1 MHTLQVLEKKL
12 GYTFRCKEQLQ
23 AALYHSS
30 YANEHRCCGVSSNER
45 LEFLGDAVLGL
56 VTADYLFHRHPDL
69 PEGDL
74 TRIRAALVCEESLHE
89 VAQKLELGRYLRL
102 GRGEEAGGGRERT
115 SILADATEDHSV
127 EETLTNQGFLTERL
141 LENAETIAADARIH
155 YIHLTENAGIAANT
169 NQALPYARGEYI
181 GLLDHDDVLTPNAL
195 YEMADAITKANDR
208 GVRVAFAYSDEDK
221 CNGDETKY
229 YDPNHKEDFNYD
241 LILSNNYICHF
252 LVMDADLMK
261 KLAFRPECD
270 GAQDYDLVLRAV
282 SEVLAADGRSGEERI
297 LHIPRVLYH
306 WRCHEASTA
315 ANPHSKKYA
324 YEAGLRALQDHA
336 AERGIPAKA
345 EETRHVGFYRL
356 QYTEVLQERPDVA
369 AVGGRVLSGKNRGR
383 IAGGR
388 MTADGKVFYE
398 GLPKDFGGYL
408 HRAELSQDA
417 EALDLR
423 CIRLRSADRELFE
436 KIVGVPYTEVVR
448 GPEQQPVFDS
458 STLPAGAD
466 IRLLSLQLSEAL
478 RKRGRLLYLPEY
490 PEKWERL

>member
-1 MHTLQVLEKKL
+1 MAKLTMANLKKTLYYLQRNGLRETWISVRERLTETDRYFYVPCSEEELEKQSDRKWNTPL
-12 GYTFRCKEQLQ
+12 TFSIVVP
-23 AALYHSS
+23 LYRTPES
-30 YANEHRCCGVSSNER
+30 YLNRMITSV
-45 LEFLGDAVLGL
+45 
-56 VTADYLFHRHPDL
+56 
-69 PEGDL
+69 
-74 TRIRAALVCEESLHE
+74 I
-89 VAQKLELGRYLRL
+89 AQSYPHWEL
-102 GRGEEAGGGRERT
+102 
-115 SILADATEDHSV
+115 ILADATEDRSV
-127 EETLTNQGFLTERL
+127 EETLKQQGFLTIQMQDSRESV
-141 LENAETIAADARIH
+141 AADPRIR
-155 YIHLTENAGIAANT
+155 YVHLTENAGIAANT
-169 NQALPYARGEYI
+169 NQALPCAKGEYI

-208 GVRVAFAYSDEDK
+208 GVSVAFAYSDEDK
-221 CNGDETKY
+221 CDGEETRY

-261 KLAFRPECD
+261 RLQFRPECD

-282 SEVLAADGRSGEERI
+282 AEVLATDGVAGEERI
-297 LHIPRVLYH
+297 LHIPKVLYH

-336 AERGIPAKA
+336 AERGIPAEA
-345 EETRHVGFYRL
+345 VETRHVGFYRL
-356 QYTEVLQERPDVA
+356 QYKDILRDRTDVA
-369 AVGGRVLSGKNRGR
+369 AVGGRVLSGKRHGR

-398 GLPKDFGGYL
+398 GLPEGFGGYL

-423 CIRLRSADRELFE
+423 CLRIQPAYRELFE
-436 KIVGVPYTEVVR
+436 KIVGVPYTETIR
-448 GPEQQPVFDS
+448 CPGQQPVFDK
-458 STLPAGAD
+458 TILPAEAD
-466 IRLLSLQLSEAL
+466 IRQLSLQLSEAL
-478 RKRGRLLYLPEY
+478 RKQGRLLYLPEY

>member
-1 MHTLQVLEKKL
+1 
-12 GYTFRCKEQLQ
+12 
-23 AALYHSS
+23 
-30 YANEHRCCGVSSNER
+30 
-45 LEFLGDAVLGL
+45 
-56 VTADYLFHRHPDL
+56 
-69 PEGDL
+69 
-74 TRIRAALVCEESLHE
+74 
-89 VAQKLELGRYLRL
+89 
-102 GRGEEAGGGRERT
+102 
-115 SILADATEDHSV
+115 
-127 EETLTNQGFLTERL
+127 
-141 LENAETIAADARIH
+141 
-155 YIHLTENAGIAANT
+155 
-169 NQALPYARGEYI
+169 
-181 GLLDHDDVLTPNAL
+181 
-195 YEMADAITKANDR
+195 
-208 GVRVAFAYSDEDK
+208 
-221 CNGDETKY
+221 
-229 YDPNHKEDFNYD
+229 
-241 LILSNNYICHF
+241 
-252 LVMDADLMK
+252 MK

-423 CIRLRSADRELFE
+423 CIRIRSADRELFE
-436 KIVGVPYTEVVR
+436 KSWEC
-448 GPEQQPVFDS
+448 
-458 STLPAGAD
+458 L
-466 IRLLSLQLSEAL
+466 IR
-478 RKRGRLLYLPEY
+478 K
-490 PEKWERL
+490 

>member
-1 MHTLQVLEKKL
+1 MSKDDSTGKIQWDRLIKKL
-12 GYTFRCKEQLQ
+12 SPYTVQKGLRYLKHYGLKE
-23 AALYHSS
+23 
-30 YANEHRCCGVSSNER
+30 
-45 LEFLGDAVLGL
+45 FW
-56 VTADYLFHRHPDL
+56 
-69 PEGDL
+69 
-74 TRIRAALVCEESLHE
+74 IRLHE
-89 VAQKLELGRYLRL
+89 RFEP
-102 GRGEEAGGGRERT
+102 EEVPYGPWYEAYRP
-115 SILADATEDHSV
+115 D
-127 EETLTNQGFLTERL
+127 EETLEKQRKRKFPDGPLISIVVPAYLTPERFLRQMLDSL
-141 LENAETIAADARIH
+141 LAQTYENWELCLANGSPEDPDMQTVLRSYAEMDRRIR
-155 YIHLTENAGIAANT
+155 YQDLKENLGIAENT
-169 NQALPYARGEYI
+169 NAAFAMAEGDFI
-181 GLLDHDDVLTPNAL
+181 ALLDHDDLLAPNAL
-195 YEMADAITKANDR
+195 YEIAAALEEHPEADVIYT
-208 GVRVAFAYSDEDK
+208 DEDK
-221 CNGDETKY
+221 VTTDLSEHFQPHLK
-229 YDPNHKEDFNYD
+229 PDFNLD
-241 LILSNNYICHF
+241 LLRSNNYICHF

-423 CIRLRSADRELFE
+423 CIRIRSADRELFE

-466 IRLLSLQLSEAL
+466 IRLLSLQLSDAL

>member
-1 MHTLQVLEKKL
+1 MAKLNIANLKKTL
-12 GYTFRCKEQLQ
+12 YYLQ
-23 AALYHSS
+23 RNGLRETWISV
-30 YANEHRCCGVSSNER
+30 RER
-45 LEFLGDAVLGL
+45 LTETDRYFYVPCPEEELERQSCRKWDNP
-56 VTADYLFHRHPDL
+56 VTLSIVVPLYRTPGNLSEQNDN
-69 PEGDL
+69 
-74 TRIRAALVCEESLHE
+74 
-89 VAQKLELGRYLRL
+89 KRY
-102 GRGEEAGGGRERT
+102 
-115 SILADATEDHSV
+115 ATELSSLGTDSGGCHRGSQCGGDV
-127 EETLTNQGFLTERL
+127 DKSGIPDRTAPGKC
-141 LENAETIAADARIH
+141 ETIAADARIH

-181 GLLDHDDVLTPNAL
+181 GLLDHDDVLTPDAL

-324 YEAGLRALQDHA
+324 YEAGLRALQDYA

-408 HRAELSQDA
+408 HR
-417 EALDLR
+417 
-423 CIRLRSADRELFE
+423 RSCPRM
-436 KIVGVPYTEVVR
+436 
-448 GPEQQPVFDS
+448 Q
-458 STLPAGAD
+458 
-466 IRLLSLQLSEAL
+466 
-478 RKRGRLLYLPEY
+478 KR
-490 PEKWERL
+490 

>member
-1 MHTLQVLEKKL
+1 MQ
-12 GYTFRCKEQLQ
+12 Q
-23 AALYHSS
+23 S
-30 YANEHRCCGVSSNER
+30 YPHW
-45 LEFLGDAVLGL
+45 
-56 VTADYLFHRHPDL
+56 
-69 PEGDL
+69 
-74 TRIRAALVCEESLHE
+74 
-89 VAQKLELGRYLRL
+89 EL
-102 GRGEEAGGGRERT
+102 
-115 SILADATEDHSV
+115 ILADATEDHSV

-181 GLLDHDDVLTPNAL
+181 GLLDHDDVLTPDAL

-315 ANPHSKKYA
+315 VS
-324 YEAGLRALQDHA
+324 
-336 AERGIPAKA
+336 
-345 EETRHVGFYRL
+345 
-356 QYTEVLQERPDVA
+356 YTHL
-369 AVGGRVLSGKNRGR
+369 
-383 IAGGR
+383 
-388 MTADGKVFYE
+388 
-398 GLPKDFGGYL
+398 
-408 HRAELSQDA
+408 
-417 EALDLR
+417 
-423 CIRLRSADRELFE
+423 
-436 KIVGVPYTEVVR
+436 
-448 GPEQQPVFDS
+448 
-458 STLPAGAD
+458 TLPTT
-466 IRLLSLQLSEAL
+466 
-478 RKRGRLLYLPEY
+478 
-490 PEKWERL
+490 